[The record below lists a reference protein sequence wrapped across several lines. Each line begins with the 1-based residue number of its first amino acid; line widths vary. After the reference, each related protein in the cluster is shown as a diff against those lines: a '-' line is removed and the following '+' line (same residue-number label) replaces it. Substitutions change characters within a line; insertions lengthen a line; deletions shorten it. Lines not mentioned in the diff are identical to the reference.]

1 MCVMK
6 TIQLQY
12 FAILREQAGTS
23 HAEHNTEAST
33 LADLYA
39 ELRQQHEFTLEASQI
54 KVACNEEFVPLGT
67 PLADGDTVVFIPPVA
82 GG

>member
-1 MCVMK
+1 MK

-23 HAEHNTEAST
+23 YAEHCTGAAT
-33 LADLYA
+33 LGDLYA
-39 ELRQQHEFTLEASQI
+39 ELRSQHGFTLESSQI
-54 KVACNEEFVPLGT
+54 KVACNEEFAALDT